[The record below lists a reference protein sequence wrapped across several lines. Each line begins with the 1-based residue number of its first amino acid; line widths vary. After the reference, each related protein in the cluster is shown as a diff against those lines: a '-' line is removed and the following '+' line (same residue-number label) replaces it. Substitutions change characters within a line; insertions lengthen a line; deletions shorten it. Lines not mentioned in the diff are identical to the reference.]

1 MPDVVDVLED
11 LIAKLEND
19 REVLVHLLFELFD
32 LMLSQGVAG
41 VVKDFL

>member
-1 MPDVVDVLED
+1 MPDIVDVLKH

-19 REVLVHLLFELFD
+19 REVLVHLLFELLD
-32 LMLSQGVAG
+32 LVLSKGVTG